1 MALKSRSLFWTFAGV
16 FTLVLVAATAV
27 QIAVTVGV
35 FRPLAASS
43 SRERAESLLAD
54 AAGAIASLPAGA
66 DDDAISRVLRSRR
79 PHDDAMLVVLLRDG
93 RRTLAGRFLPPP
105 FGRDIHALA
114 VQQGLIA
121 QGAEG
126 APGAQRP
133 DDPAGL
139 GPGPGGPGGDAGPP
153 PGEGPPNGP
162 PPGGGPPQ
170 GGEGGPPFAPR
181 DQRLE
186 LLAHRPAIAGGTTI
200 GTLAAVAS
208 MSAGNPWRGADVR
221 ALLLFMPFA
230 VLAAGIAGLLMVRVM
245 VGRLRVLESVAGRVE
260 AGDLAARVDARG
272 EDEIGRL
279 EERFNRMTEGLQRSR
294 AALEEGGRQRRQLF
308 ADITHE
314 LATPLT
320 TIRGCVET
328 LLDPAVASTPEERET
343 FLRDVLAESTRLDHL
358 VRELMDLARLEA
370 GAQPLSRS
378 RLDWMALCRNTTRRF
393 EPRFR
398 EARLKLEWEGAA
410 DEAWVVADGRRL
422 EQVIENLLGNALRY
436 VPAGGAVRVSLA
448 PMAGGGAR
456 FRLTV
461 RDDGPGIR
469 PEDLPHIFERFYRA
483 RTVRDDGGT
492 GLGLAIVREIVLR
505 HGGEVRAEA
514 AEPRGAAF
522 VVELPAGS

>member
-66 DDDAISRVLRSRR
+66 DDEAIAHVLRAHRS
-79 PHDDAMLVVLLRDG
+79 HDDAMLIVLLRDG
-93 RRTLAGRFLPPP
+93 RRMLAGRFLPPP
-105 FGRDIHALA
+105 FGRDVHALA
-114 VQQGLIA
+114 VQEGLIA
-121 QGAEG
+121 AAGDAG
-126 APGAQRP
+126 PRGQRP

-139 GPGPGGPGGDAGPP
+139 GPGGDGGGAAPP
-153 PGEGPPNGP
+153 PGEGPPEGP

-170 GGEGGPPFAPR
+170 GEDGAPPFAPR

-186 LLAHRPAIAGGTTI
+186 LVAHRPAIVGGTTI

-230 VLAAGIAGLLMVRVM
+230 VLAAGIAGLHMVRVM
-245 VGRLRVLESVAGRVE
+245 VGRLRVLEGVAGRVE
-260 AGDLAARVDARG
+260 GGDLAARVEARG
-272 EDEIGRL
+272 ADEIGRL

-294 AALEEGGRQRRQLF
+294 AELEEGSRQRRQLF

-328 LLDPAVASTPEERET
+328 LLDPAVASTPEEREA

-398 EARLKLEWEGAA
+398 EARLKLEWEGPAS
-410 DEAWVVADGRRL
+410 EAWVVADGRRL

-436 VPAGGAVRVSLA
+436 VPAGGTVRVSLA
-448 PMAGGGAR
+448 PAAADGGR
-456 FRLTV
+456 FRLAV

-469 PEDLPHIFERFYRA
+469 AEDLPHLFERFYRA
-483 RTVRDDGGT
+483 RTARDDGGT

-522 VVELPAGS
+522 IVELPAGS